1 MFFATYTFDNF
12 CFANLSDIG
21 LHRLYPHK
29 LHQKSLWSYLKID
42 PQITP
47 RLAKENPPVIPKLVH
62 SHLKATSLHHSY
74 NLYVSR
80 ENDSGAGFDHWYN
93 ECFEPMEPPP
103 ITWAELLPSL
113 TVYS

>member
-1 MFFATYTFDNF
+1 MTKVFVEQPR
-12 CFANLSDIG
+12 
-21 LHRLYPHK
+21 LHRVCYYPTVA
-29 LHQKSLWSYLKID
+29 
-42 PQITP
+42 P
-47 RLAKENPPVIPKLVH
+47 
-62 SHLKATSLHHSY
+62 LKATSLHHSY
-74 NLYVSR
+74 NLCFSR